1 MKQRRDGFDTTKLGG
16 SPARHLEMAY
26 RHHLFLDLDPSS
38 STLLGRTHTQ
48 AFKENEEEKTT
59 IRRNTQ
65 QGGRHGRARHVQLR
79 SARQQ
84 HGIIL

>member
-1 MKQRRDGFDTTKLGG
+1 MKQLRDGFDTTKLGG

-48 AFKENEEEKTT
+48 AIKENEEVLVYCLVTKIFQIFVTL
-59 IRRNTQ
+59 N
-65 QGGRHGRARHVQLR
+65 L
-79 SARQQ
+79 
-84 HGIIL
+84 

>member
-1 MKQRRDGFDTTKLGG
+1 MKQLRDGFDTTKLGG

-59 IRRNTQ
+59 IRRNTL
-65 QGGRHGRARHVQLR
+65 QGDMGEQDMFNFDQPDSHT
-79 SARQQ
+79 
-84 HGIIL
+84 IIL